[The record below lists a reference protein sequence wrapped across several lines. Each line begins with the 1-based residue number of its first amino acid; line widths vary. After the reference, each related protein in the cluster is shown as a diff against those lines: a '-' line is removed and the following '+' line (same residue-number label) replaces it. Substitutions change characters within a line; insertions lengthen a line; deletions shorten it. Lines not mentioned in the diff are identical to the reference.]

1 MIQRIF
7 DILISITALLIL
19 SPLLIIISLILRLT
33 GEGEVFYKQVRVG
46 KKGKNFG
53 LLKFA
58 TMVKNSSKIG
68 AGEITLPNDSRVL
81 PFGKILRKTKI
92 NELPQI
98 WNILK
103 GEISVVGPRPMVP
116 NTFLKYPE
124 EKKEIILKNKPGLT
138 GIGSIIFRDEES
150 YLVGKENPSKF
161 YDEKIIPYK
170 SSLEVW
176 YSENVSLKNYF
187 LIIFITAW
195 TIFFPK
201 NKLVDLFFKDL
212 PRRPDFLTKN
222 LHL

>member
-19 SPLLIIISLILRLT
+19 SPLLIIISLILKLT
-33 GEGEVFYKQVRVG
+33 GEGEVFYKQIRVG

-103 GEISVVGPRPMVP
+103 GDISVVGPRPMVP

-124 EKKEIILKNKPGLT
+124 ESKEIILKNKPGLT

-150 YLVGKENPSKF
+150 YLENKSDARKF
-161 YDEKIIPYK
+161 YDEEIIPYK

-176 YSENVSLKNYF
+176 YANNASIKNFF
-187 LIIFITAW
+187 LVIFVTAW
-195 TIFFPK
+195 TIIFPK
-201 NKLVDLFFKDL
+201 SRIIDLAFKGL
-212 PRRPDFLTKN
+212 PKKPDFLKK
-222 LHL
+222 